1 MKGKSIFVEAG
12 GGFDNVSVAETETK
26 TPGEGEILVR
36 LHANS
41 LNFHDYAVVKG
52 LWAASEKRIPMA
64 DGAGEVIEVGPNVS
78 EFEIGDSVVSTF
90 FPSWISGEPVVDGFA
105 TVPGDGVDGYA
116 REYVTAKAEA
126 FTKSPLGWSH
136 TEAATL
142 TTAALTAWRALFDF
156 NPLKSGDTVL
166 LEGTGGVS
174 IFALQFA
181 KMAGAKVIATSS
193 SEQKLKRLK
202 ELGADHVINYREE
215 PKWGHLAR
223 ELNEGKGVDHV
234 VDIGGAETLDQ
245 ALNAVRVAGQISLIG
260 ILSGQTCEINI
271 VKSFVKQARLQGV
284 LVGSRVQQ
292 QDMIR
297 AIEANQ
303 MKPVIDRVFPLEE
316 IVPAFEYQE
325 TNQHFGKIC
334 LEF

>member
-1 MKGKSIFVEAG
+1 MKGKSIFVESG
-12 GGFDNVSVAETETK
+12 GGFDKVSVGEAEAK
-26 TPGEGEILVR
+26 SPLDGEILVR
-36 LHANS
+36 VHANS
-41 LNFHDYAVVKG
+41 LNYHDYAVVKG
-52 LWAASEKRIPMA
+52 LWPASEKRIPMA

-78 EFEIGDSVVSTF
+78 EFEVGDSVVSTF
-90 FPSWISGEPVVDGFA
+90 FPSWISGEPIVDGFS

-126 FTKSPLGWSH
+126 FTKSPTGWTH
-136 TEAATL
+136 TESATL

-166 LEGTGGVS
+166 LQGTGGVS

-193 SEQKLKRLK
+193 NEQKLKRLE
-202 ELGADHVINYREE
+202 ELGANHVINYKKE
-215 PKWGHLAR
+215 PKWGSLAR
-223 ELNEGKGVDHV
+223 ELNDGKGVDHV
-234 VDIGGAETLDQ
+234 VDVGGAETLEQ
-245 ALNAVRVAGQISLIG
+245 SLNAIRVAGQISLIG
-260 ILSGQTCEINI
+260 ILSGQTCDINI

-292 QDMIR
+292 QKMIK

-303 MKPVIDRVFPLEE
+303 VTPIIDRVFALQD
-316 IVPAFEYQE
+316 IVQAFEYQE

>member
-1 MKGKSIFVEAG
+1 MKGKSIFVESG
-12 GGFDNVSVAETETK
+12 GGFDKVSVGEAEAK
-26 TPGEGEILVR
+26 SPLDGEILVR
-36 LHANS
+36 VHANS
-41 LNFHDYAVVKG
+41 LNYHDYAVVKG
-52 LWAASEKRIPMA
+52 LWPASEKRIPMA

-78 EFEIGDSVVSTF
+78 EFEVGDSVVSTF
-90 FPSWISGEPVVDGFA
+90 FPSWLSGEPVVDGFS

-126 FTKSPLGWSH
+126 FTKSPTGWTH
-136 TEAATL
+136 TESATL

-156 NPLKSGDTVL
+156 NPLKSGETVL
-166 LEGTGGVS
+166 LQGTGGVS

-193 SEQKLKRLK
+193 NEQKLKRLK
-202 ELGADHVINYREE
+202 ELGANHVINYKKE
-215 PKWGHLAR
+215 PKWGSLAR
-223 ELNEGKGVDHV
+223 ELNDGKGVDHV
-234 VDIGGAETLDQ
+234 VDVGGAETLEQ
-245 ALNAVRVAGQISLIG
+245 SLNAIRVAGQISLIG
-260 ILSGQTCEINI
+260 ILSGQTCDINI
-271 VKSFVKQARLQGV
+271 VKSFVKQVRLQGV

-292 QDMIR
+292 QKMIK

-303 MKPVIDRVFPLEE
+303 VKPIIDRVFALQD
-316 IVPAFEYQE
+316 IVQAFEYQE